1 MVETYTPVC
10 DYGIL
15 APEFKLEGVDNTTY
29 DIASSRGNKAL
40 LVMFICNHCPYV
52 KSIIEQ
58 LVVEVSV
65 MQKKGIGC
73 VAINSNDYDAYP
85 EDSFEN
91 MQKISKKHGFSF
103 PYLIDHTQSVARD
116 YNSVCTPDFFGFN
129 SNLEL
134 QYRGRFDE
142 RGASKQMSANSSDL
156 FKAMIEIARTGKGP
170 KDQIPSV
177 GCSIKWRTNE

>member
-91 MQKISKKHGFSF
+91 MQKISKKTWF
-103 PYLIDHTQSVARD
+103 
-116 YNSVCTPDFFGFN
+116 
-129 SNLEL
+129 
-134 QYRGRFDE
+134 
-142 RGASKQMSANSSDL
+142 
-156 FKAMIEIARTGKGP
+156 
-170 KDQIPSV
+170 
-177 GCSIKWRTNE
+177 